1 MQLNEYKSQNQ
12 NLYSVN
18 SIILINHTFM
28 TLNKAGDYIH
38 TCVNMYEN
46 IKKIDL
52 VGDSL
57 DFYFY
62 SQEISHT

>member
-1 MQLNEYKSQNQ
+1 
-12 NLYSVN
+12 
-18 SIILINHTFM
+18 M

-46 IKKIDL
+46 IKKKIDL